1 MNLAFGFNILILT
14 GVEASI
20 LAKKNQKNCVTGQ
33 SVVLNNFIPV
43 WHFF

>member
-20 LAKKNQKNCVTGQ
+20 LAKKNQKNCERYLSRSGIEGG
-33 SVVLNNFIPV
+33 F
-43 WHFF
+43 

>member
-20 LAKKNQKNCVTGQ
+20 LAKKNQKIAKDIYLVQ
-33 SVVLNNFIPV
+33 E
-43 WHFF
+43 